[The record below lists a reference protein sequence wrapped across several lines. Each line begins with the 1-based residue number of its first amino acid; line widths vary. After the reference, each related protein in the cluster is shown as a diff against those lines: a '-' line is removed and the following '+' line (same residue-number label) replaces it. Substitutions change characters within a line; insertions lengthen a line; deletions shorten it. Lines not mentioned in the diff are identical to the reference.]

1 MEFCLFIG
9 DMSPQIIVGM
19 DVVYEA
25 YHKACELAEMLNIE
39 VDLVVV
45 ETGEI
50 IASNKIDIEKERL
63 ECYM

>member
-19 DVVYEA
+19 DVAYEA

-39 VDLVVV
+39 VNLVDVKTAEV
-45 ETGEI
+45 
-50 IASNKIDIEKERL
+50 IASNREDEWE
-63 ECYM
+63 EE